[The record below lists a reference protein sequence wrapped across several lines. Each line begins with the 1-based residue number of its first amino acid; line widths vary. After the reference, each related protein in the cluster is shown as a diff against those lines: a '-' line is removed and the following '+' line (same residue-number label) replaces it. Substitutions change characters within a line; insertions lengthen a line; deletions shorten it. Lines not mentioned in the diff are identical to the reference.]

1 MFISY
6 CYFIDVSGG
15 IAMIEKYSRDYR
27 CMRCGAHI
35 SSDELQIRGGV
46 IKCYFCGYHV
56 LKRDKPLTINEIQT
70 VFIEPFNKLV
80 DNELQQFI
88 DRVGEVEVKRHETSF
103 RLGKIRFT
111 YPWTT
116 LDVPSV
122 IEDDGTIHEIYPSEA
137 CYRNI
142 TYALPISVEMTPVL
156 NGKEH
161 EMELVYMGNLP
172 VMVKSKLCILSRL
185 STGESKREEEK
196 DPGGY
201 FIIEGVRRDVLP
213 EYFAEMFKVSAL
225 KLLWK
230 AKRRLEISKKH
241 PRRLSSII
249 RPRIG
254 EYIAAL
260 MKMLPVHVVRHDF
273 YEEIISKPL
282 VGYPTTLLLT
292 QSLTYYAQEL
302 GKDNLCNVPYKVM
315 RFF

>member
-116 LDVPSV
+116 LDMPSV

-137 CYRNI
+137 CYRDI

-161 EMELVYMGNLP
+161 EME
-172 VMVKSKLCILSRL
+172 
-185 STGESKREEEK
+185 
-196 DPGGY
+196 
-201 FIIEGVRRDVLP
+201 LP

-273 YEEIISKPL
+273 YEEIISKPPSRISYNPL
-282 VGYPTTLLLT
+282 INTIANLLRPRT
-292 QSLTYYAQEL
+292 R
-302 GKDNLCNVPYKVM
+302 K
-315 RFF
+315 R